1 MEPESVLCINT
12 VEDDEGIY
20 NIKGKY
26 YDIYEIHDTHFII
39 EAEPSS
45 GVDEIQILKDDTDF
59 LVVLGKE

>member
-1 MEPESVLCINT
+1 MEPEAVLCVNT

-26 YDIYEIHDTHFII
+26 YDIYEIHDDTFII
-39 EAEPSS
+39 EAESSS
-45 GVDEIQILKDDTDF
+45 GVDEIQIPKDDKDF